1 MHHRKHSGACV
12 AYLHRLVYVATSRG
26 SVEVISETKKLSSQL
41 SSKTASKLRNGIR
54 YVQEERL
61 LVCAREG
68 DRVISLKIFPCILDL
83 VHHRLFAEWDACG
96 AISDVT
102 LHVFSIRCL
111 SQLPIAAPRSRLAPL
126 AAALLLCRP
135 PRDAVRWGTLD

>member
-1 MHHRKHSGACV
+1 MHHHEHSGACV

-68 DRVISLKIFPCILDL
+68 DRVISLQIFPCIL
-83 VHHRLFAEWDACG
+83 V
-96 AISDVT
+96 
-102 LHVFSIRCL
+102 
-111 SQLPIAAPRSRLAPL
+111 
-126 AAALLLCRP
+126 
-135 PRDAVRWGTLD
+135 